1 MNQRA
6 RDAWRRVREQKAKE
20 ERSGCLGCG
29 APWPGADTED
39 VVGWIEGGTMEN
51 EREAAFCVCP
61 DCKGEFLRVMTPAS
75 AAALGQA
82 IDPDHCSICAEIVRS
97 RG

>member
-1 MNQRA
+1 
-6 RDAWRRVREQKAKE
+6 
-20 ERSGCLGCG
+20 
-29 APWPGADTED
+29 
-39 VVGWIEGGTMEN
+39 MEN

-82 IDPDHCSICAEIVRS
+82 IDPNHCSICAEIVRR